1 LAENPVTVYAVLG
14 ALALLAGVVAWSS
27 RDVRIPLGSSR
38 DRRKAPRTVSALLLG
53 GLAILVLA
61 LLAGGVWLTDRLV
74 ETDEEQIEHA
84 VREMAEGARTRD
96 VDRVFRHVSESFRSR
111 QGNDKERFK
120 DFARQHINH
129 GIEDVP
135 VWDFHFEDVSR
146 PKRTASV
153 SFLFKVKG
161 VRIGRAQ
168 EFSARCE
175 AKFHLDPDGQ
185 WRLQSFQLLNPVTP
199 SDTIPVPF

>member
-1 LAENPVTVYAVLG
+1 VTVYAVLG
-14 ALALLAGVVAWSS
+14 ALALVAGVAAWSG
-27 RDVRIPLGSSR
+27 RDLRIPLGSSK
-38 DRRKAPRTVSALLLG
+38 DRRRPPRTVGALTLG
-53 GLAILVLA
+53 GVVVLVLV
-61 LLAGGVWLTDRLV
+61 LLAGGVWLTDLLV

-96 VDRVFRHVSESFRSR
+96 VDRVFRHVSDSFRSP

-120 DFARQHINH
+120 DFARRQMEH

-135 VWDFHFEDVSR
+135 VWDFLFEDVSR
-146 PKRTASV
+146 STRTATV

-161 VRIGRAQ
+161 IRIARSQ

-175 AKFHLDPDGQ
+175 AKFCLDPDGQ